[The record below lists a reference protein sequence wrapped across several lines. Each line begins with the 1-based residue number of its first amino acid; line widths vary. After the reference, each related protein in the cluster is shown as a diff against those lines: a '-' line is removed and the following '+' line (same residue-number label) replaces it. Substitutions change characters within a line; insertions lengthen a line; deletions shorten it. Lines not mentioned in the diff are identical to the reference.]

1 MDFCFLSIWLIDLL
15 IGMKDGKNWRS
26 SWWWWSWWL
35 IRCLIG
41 RKLGKKEQKSKV
53 PLTPFC
59 KPDDDDDDCED
70 YIYDGD
76 ADGNDD
82 GFDDDDYELWLND
95 AYNFARKLGK
105 KKQRFRLWRQKFLSG
120 LSAIGLDVE
129 EVRKFN
135 DKEKT
140 FWSIIKFCLAIC
152 KLTNI
157 PIFAIYIYGISHHV
171 CLLIHVHRASL
182 KHTWPPTKE
191 GQSNKVQKPNRT
203 IPLHSISLPL
213 LSRLCRRWTARVETT
228 STSSSCMHRG
238 RCCAGTLGGY

>member
-15 IGMKDGKNWRS
+15 IGMKDGKNWQS
-26 SWWWWSWWL
+26 WWWWWSWWL

-53 PLTPFC
+53 PLTPLC

-70 YIYDGD
+70 YIHDGD
-76 ADGNDD
+76 ADGIDD

-95 AYNFARKLGK
+95 ADNFARKLGK

-135 DKEKT
+135 DKEKN
-140 FWSIIKFCLAIC
+140 FLVYHQI
-152 KLTNI
+152 
-157 PIFAIYIYGISHHV
+157 
-171 CLLIHVHRASL
+171 
-182 KHTWPPTKE
+182 
-191 GQSNKVQKPNRT
+191 
-203 IPLHSISLPL
+203 
-213 LSRLCRRWTARVETT
+213 LSCN
-228 STSSSCMHRG
+228 M
-238 RCCAGTLGGY
+238 